1 MSDGRGGVSA
11 LVRAAVASADASS
24 LKVLDLSF
32 NALVS
37 LDDDDGTPVAS
48 GGVFASL
55 PALED
60 LRVGDNK
67 LTTLQ
72 SRNLERVGDRLRS
85 LRAQNNALESLTGV
99 EKLRALETLRVDGNP
114 SLSASPRVTFASLP
128 SSLTSLNLSRCALT
142 SLDGFRD
149 AAAAR
154 RLEELRL
161 DGNFFASPSVF
172 EPLKNCQRLVELH
185 VADARLTPASL
196 AGLRALAP
204 TLETLVLDGN
214 PGLAP
219 ESDAFEP
226 ANQNKVATENARRFR
241 LDAETKKN
249 VSKEKE
255 PERFTFVLALHRAP
269 RLPALTSLSVSRCGA
284 RSLGPSGWSLADV
297 APKLERLDASRNALA
312 DAAALETGSELK
324 RLKEVVLAGNPMCF
338 CREVATFHSP
348 ETNENENGL
357 SGEEDAE
364 RETASSDATKKSLE
378 TYLQTVTHALPRVAF
393 VDHVA
398 VKKAARGKPS
408 REKKKQH
415 GTVADGAEKS
425 AAKSS
430 DVVSVDGSGDDDSQ
444 DDLSYDLSEEL
455 SDEELSGV
463 SGLSDLEADAEISAV
478 RVRDGAVR
486 RGSDAGADA
495 DWTESGADLE
505 RNEGKKAVSSPSEV
519 VKAFRSAMIAHDREM
534 RASLA
539 RVRAALAATPTEAA
553 AALRLDG
560 TFLAAGR
567 DVPSRTLPP
576 APTLQTLAPQTR
588 VGDSF
593 SKRAGSAPVVR
604 GKDTKEIKGF
614 PMSVSEETRRIDRVS
629 APAGDATGKKN
640 AKADPAPI
648 CAASGSARVSSA
660 AQSVAALKARRRA
673 ASAAGGFGGFRVP
686 SATQKTA

>member
-67 LTTLQ
+67 LKTLR
-72 SRNLERVGDRLRS
+72 SRDLERVGDRLRS

-114 SLSASPRVTFASLP
+114 SLSASPRTTFLFASLP

-142 SLDGFRD
+142 SLEGFRD

-161 DGNFFASPSVF
+161 DGNCFASPTVF
-172 EPLKNCQRLVELH
+172 EPLKNCARLVELH
-185 VADARLTPASL
+185 VADAHLTPASL

-219 ESDAFEP
+219 ESDAFEQK
-226 ANQNKVATENARRFR
+226 ANRVGVASENPRR
-241 LDAETKKN
+241 LDAETLKK
-249 VSKEKE
+249 KKKE
-255 PERFTFVLALHRAP
+255 PEPTFVLAFHRAP

-284 RSLGPSGWSLADV
+284 RRLGPSGWSLAEV

-312 DAAALETGSELK
+312 DAAALGAGAELR

-338 CREVATFHSP
+338 GRVATVRSP
-348 ETNENENGL
+348 ETNENENENGL
-357 SGEEDAE
+357 SGEEDA
-364 RETASSDATKKSLE
+364 REKTASSDATSLE
-378 TYLQTVTHALPRVAF
+378 TYLRAVTAALPRVAF

-398 VKKAARGKPS
+398 VAARGRPS
-408 REKKKQH
+408 REKEKKNTR
-415 GTVADGAEKS
+415 GGDDFSGAEKS
-425 AAKSS
+425 AARSS
-430 DVVSVDGSGDDDSQ
+430 RVVSVDGSEDD
-444 DDLSYDLSEEL
+444 EEL
-455 SDEELSGV
+455 SDEELSDEELSDEELSDV
-463 SGLSDLEADAEISAV
+463 SGLSDLEADARETNAV
-478 RVRDGAVR
+478 RVRDGAAR
-486 RGSDAGADA
+486 FFLGSDAGADA
-495 DWTESGADLE
+495 DESESRAEPE
-505 RNEGKKAVSSPSEV
+505 RKETLNPSEV
-519 VKAFRSAMIAHDREM
+519 VSAFRSAMIAHDREM

-539 RVRAALAATPTEAA
+539 RVRAALAATPGEAA
-553 AALRLDG
+553 AALRRDG

-576 APTLQTLAPQTR
+576 APTLETLAPAPR

-593 SKRAGSAPVVR
+593 SKRRAPTR
-604 GKDTKEIKGF
+604 GKGAKDAKDPPT
-614 PMSVSEETRRIDRVS
+614 SVSEETPRTRRVS
-629 APAGDATGKKN
+629 APAGDETEKKN
-640 AKADPAPI
+640 ADPADPAS
-648 CAASGSARVSSA
+648 ASASSARVSSA
-660 AQSVAALKARRRA
+660 AQSIAALKARRRA

>member
-249 VSKEKE
+249 VTKEKE

-312 DAAALETGSELK
+312 DAAALETGSTLR

-398 VKKAARGKPS
+398 VKKAARGRPS
-408 REKKKQH
+408 R
-415 GTVADGAEKS
+415 GGDDGAEKS

-430 DVVSVDGSGDDDSQ
+430 DVVSVDGSEDDDSQ
-444 DDLSYDLSEEL
+444 DDLSEELSEEL
-455 SDEELSGV
+455 SDEELSDEELLDEELSDV
-463 SGLSDLEADAEISAV
+463 SGLSDLEADARDAV

-486 RGSDAGADA
+486 RGSDAGADGR
-495 DWTESGADLE
+495 TESGADLE
-505 RNEGKKAVSSPSEV
+505 RKEGKKAVASASEV
-519 VKAFRSAMIAHDREM
+519 VSAFRSAMIAHDREM

-593 SKRAGSAPVVR
+593 SKRAYAPALR
-604 GKDTKEIKGF
+604 GKDTKDAKDF
-614 PMSVSEETRRIDRVS
+614 PMSVSEETRAIDRVS
-629 APAGDATGKKN
+629 APAGDETGKKN